1 MDVPVV
7 KMAHGLNDL
16 FRFLKGYK
24 TMKSSSFTH
33 TSIANP
39 AGSFYVPKDAEKE
52 FFRLYAVT
60 MKAGDPLHLTEKH
73 NDFAPILID
82 IDLRFPIDTS
92 LIRHYKEDDLE
103 TIANIYVHVLS
114 KFVIIPSDGVTVY
127 VMEKESPSLTPQ
139 KNFIKDGIHMVIP
152 GIVTRPAVQHM
163 IRTEVMELLR
173 PVFKKMGASNDITD
187 IIDERVIDINNWQM
201 YGSHK
206 VDSTPYA
213 ITHIYQYN
221 NTNELVHVP
230 INRNHEEYVELMSIR
245 NKHCET
251 LIVPERI
258 AEIDAFESR
267 VHAEREKKK
276 HIAQATQRTPNMVR
290 DEYAFIELA
299 RKLVS
304 ILNPRRATSYN
315 DWIRVGWCLRTI
327 DYRMLPDWISF
338 SRKSDKFIDGECE
351 KVWNYMRADGLGIGT
366 LHMWA
371 KADDDKAYADIIS
384 QDLFEL
390 VKKSLSKTHFDVA
403 RVVHHMFQHE
413 FICVS
418 VRTKSWYE
426 FKNHRWVQS
435 DCGFS
440 LRGKISCEVFNEYMK
455 ANSHFTGLAMA
466 ASNDEK
472 AIYAKKAETCL
483 SLALSLK
490 QTSFKESIMKECAD
504 VFYNPRFEELLDT
517 RMHLLGF
524 ENGVLDLESMEF
536 REGRPEDYISLS
548 TGNNYRESALNDP
561 VTAEVNEFLSKVFTK
576 EDIRD
581 YLLKVL
587 SSCLDGFNREEKF
600 YIWTGVGA
608 NGKSKMLELMMHTF
622 GDYYSIMNVT
632 AITGKRVS
640 SNATN
645 SELVLTKGKRMVVM
659 QEPGN
664 DEKMNIGYLK
674 ELSGGD
680 VVQGRSLFKE
690 PVKFKPQFKLILAC
704 NHLPEVPSATDDGTW
719 RRIRVAE
726 FTSRFV
732 ESPDPN
738 KNNEFLIDRELSIKF
753 ASWKEVFM
761 RMLVAYYVRYRAEGI
776 TEPEDVLTCTK
787 EYQKSNDTISE
798 FVDDRIE
805 SGDPEVAFVGLVEV
819 YDDFKDWLRRNNPT
833 MKLPR
838 RKEIQMYFEK
848 TFGKSV
854 RIPRAGWRGYKLKE
868 QMIGEGD
875 DE

>member
-1 MDVPVV
+1 MPAA
-7 KMAHGLNDL
+7 KSGHGSSDL

-24 TMKSSSFTH
+24 TIKSSSFTH
-33 TSIANP
+33 TSISNP
-39 AGSFYVPKDAEKE
+39 AGSFYVPKDAEPE
-52 FFRLYAVT
+52 LFRLYSTA
-60 MKAGDPLHLTEKH
+60 MKAGESLHLTEKH
-73 NDFAPILID
+73 NEFAPVLID
-82 IDLRFPIDTS
+82 IDLRFPFDST
-92 LIRHYKEDDLE
+92 LKRHYSDEDLE
-103 TIANIYVHVLS
+103 TISNVYVQTLS
-114 KFVIIPSDGVTVY
+114 KYLSIGQDGATVY
-127 VMEKESPSLTPQ
+127 VMEKTSPSITPQ
-139 KNFIKDGIHMVIP
+139 KNATKDGIHMVIP
-152 GIVTRPAVQHM
+152 NIVTRPAIQHM
-163 IRTEVMELLR
+163 VRAEVIEILR
-173 PVFKKMGASNDITD
+173 PVFKNMGASNDIAD

-206 VDSTPYA
+206 VDSEPYR
-213 ITHIYQYN
+213 ITYIHHYN
-221 NTNELVHVP
+221 SDFELTHLP
-230 INRNHEEYVELMSIR
+230 INCPHDEFVELMSIR
-245 NKHCET
+245 NKHTET
-251 LIVPERI
+251 VVISEQI
-258 AEIDAFESR
+258 AAISAFEDR
-267 VHAEREKKK
+267 VYAEREKKK
-276 HIAQATQRTPNMVR
+276 HVAQATQRNPNMIK
-290 DEYAFIELA
+290 DEYAFIDLA
-299 RKLVS
+299 RKLVN
-304 ILNPRRATSYN
+304 ILDPRRTNSYN

-327 DYRMLPDWISF
+327 DYRMLPDWVAF
-338 SRKSDKFIDGECE
+338 SKKSTKFIDGECE
-351 KVWNYMRADGLGIGT
+351 KVWNYMRTDGLGIGT

-371 KADDDKAYADIIS
+371 KADNETAYGDIIS

-413 FICVS
+413 FVCVS
-418 VRTKSWYE
+418 VRTRSWYE

-440 LRGKISCEVFNEYMK
+440 LRSKISCEVFNEYMK
-455 ANSHFTGLAMA
+455 ANSYFSGLAMA
-466 ASNDEK
+466 AANDEK
-472 AIYAKKAETCL
+472 TIYAKKAETCL

-524 ENGVLDLESMEF
+524 ENGVLDLETIEF

-548 TGNNYRESALNDP
+548 TCNNYRENALNDP
-561 VTAEVNEFLSKVFTK
+561 AVAEIHEFLSKVFTK

-581 YLLKVL
+581 YVLKVL

-680 VVQGRSLFKE
+680 MVQGRSLFKE
-690 PVKFKPQFKLILAC
+690 PIKFKPQFKLILAC
-704 NHLPEVPSATDDGTW
+704 NHLPEVPSATDDGAW

-726 FTSRFV
+726 FRSRFL
-732 ESPDPN
+732 ENPDPC
-738 KNNEFLIDRELSIKF
+738 KNNEFLIDRELSMKF
-753 ASWKEVFM
+753 ANWKEVFM
-761 RMLVAYYVRYRAEGI
+761 SLLVSYYIRYRAEGI
-776 TEPEDVLTCTK
+776 TEPDDVLACTK

-798 FVDDRIE
+798 FTDDRIE
-805 SGDPEVAFVGLVEV
+805 KGDPAIAFIGLVEV

-848 TFGKSV
+848 MFGKSV
-854 RIPRAGWRGYKLKE
+854 RAPRAGWSGYKLKE
-868 QMIGEGD
+868 QMIGEEND
-875 DE
+875 D